1 MTLYVNTTGLLKKK
15 KMESK
20 GYEKM
25 ADKPMIE
32 LRDVRK
38 VYDNGTVG
46 LNDIN
51 LKVNKGEFVVIVG
64 LSGVGKSTLLRS
76 INRLQDITSGD
87 IIIDGKSITKAK
99 GKELRLIRRGI
110 GMIFQSFNLVK
121 RSSVLRN
128 VLAGRIAYY
137 PTWKTTF
144 NLFSKEDK
152 QKAYEALQRVDLA
165 DKVYTRAD
173 QLSGGQQQRVAI
185 ARVLTQDPKIILADE
200 PTASLD
206 PRTSKHVMKDLKMLN
221 QEYGMTV
228 IANLHSVELAREF
241 GDRVIGVRKGE
252 VVYDGKMSETPES
265 VFKDIYV
272 DKEKK
277 ND

>member
-1 MTLYVNTTGLLKKK
+1 M
-15 KMESK
+15 
-20 GYEKM
+20 
-25 ADKPMIE
+25 
-32 LRDVRK
+32 
-38 VYDNGTVG
+38 
-46 LNDIN
+46 
-51 LKVNKGEFVVIVG
+51 
-64 LSGVGKSTLLRS
+64 
-76 INRLQDITSGD
+76 
-87 IIIDGKSITKAK
+87 
-99 GKELRLIRRGI
+99 
-110 GMIFQSFNLVK
+110 
-121 RSSVLRN
+121 
-128 VLAGRIAYY
+128 
-137 PTWKTTF
+137 
-144 NLFSKEDK
+144 
-152 QKAYEALQRVDLA
+152 
-165 DKVYTRAD
+165 
-173 QLSGGQQQRVAI
+173 SGGQQQRVAI

-252 VVYDGKMSETPES
+252 IVYDGKMSETPES

>member
-1 MTLYVNTTGLLKKK
+1 
-15 KMESK
+15 
-20 GYEKM
+20 M
-25 ADKPMIE
+25 ANQPMIQ
-32 LRDVRK
+32 LKDVTK

-46 LNDIN
+46 LKDIN
-51 LKVNKGEFVVIVG
+51 LEIDKGEFVVVVG
-64 LSGVGKSTLLRS
+64 LSGAGKSTLLRS
-76 INRLQDITSGD
+76 INRLQDISEGD
-87 IIIDGKSITKAK
+87 ILIDGKSITKAK
-99 GKELRLIRRGI
+99 GKDLRLIRRDI

-128 VLAGRIAYY
+128 VLTGRVAYY

-185 ARVLTQDPKIILADE
+185 ARVLTQNPKIILADE

-206 PRTSKHVMKDLKMLN
+206 PQTSRRVMHDLKMLN
-221 QEYGMTV
+221 EEYGMTV
-228 IANLHSVELAREF
+228 LANLHSVELAREF
-241 GDRVIGVRKGE
+241 GDRVIGVRAGQI
-252 VVYDGKMSETPES
+252 VYDGKMSETPQS
-265 VFKDIYV
+265 VFDDIYSG
-272 DKEKK
+272 KK
-277 ND
+277 TEDEDE

>member
-1 MTLYVNTTGLLKKK
+1 
-15 KMESK
+15 MESK

-51 LKVNKGEFVVIVG
+51 LKVNKGEFVVSVG
-64 LSGVGKSTLLRS
+64 LSGAGKSTLLRS

-252 VVYDGKMSETPES
+252 IVYDGKMSETPES